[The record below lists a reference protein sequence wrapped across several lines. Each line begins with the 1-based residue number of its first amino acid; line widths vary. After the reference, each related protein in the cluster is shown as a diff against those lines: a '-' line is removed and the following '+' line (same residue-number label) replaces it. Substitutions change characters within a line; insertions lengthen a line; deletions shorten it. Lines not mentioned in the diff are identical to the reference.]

1 MEQYKIN
8 LLKLAAKHE
17 FIYDVF
23 WNEDLEFH
31 INCND
36 IFTHAA
42 DAEDITSQEDVDMI
56 EQAAK
61 ELLEIDPLANC
72 WATVLF
78 IARKRNIRP
87 LTTWHHMFDKRM
99 IDLFDACGPE
109 REDRNLFSELK
120 EGIDDLEKRRL
131 KKDLDLYGKLE

>member
-8 LLKLAAKHE
+8 LLKLAATHD
-17 FIYDVF
+17 FIYDIT
-23 WNEDLEFH
+23 WNEDLVFS
-31 INCND
+31 ITCND
-36 IFTHAA
+36 IFCYAA
-42 DAEDITSQEDVDMI
+42 DSEDITSQEDVDMI

-61 ELLEIDPLANC
+61 DLLEIDPLANC

-78 IARKRNIRP
+78 IARKRKMRP

-99 IDLFDACGPE
+99 IALFDACGPE

-120 EGIDDLEKRRL
+120 EGIDELEKRRL
-131 KKDLDLYGKLE
+131 KKDLDVHGEL